1 MSAGVKSLI
10 TDVDPE
16 RNHLEIIRFPSD
28 EARLQAWS
36 ALVASGRKLSF
47 STSELN
53 VWNVR
58 TEVVRA
64 LLAAKVPF
72 DWLTRNVQ

>member
-1 MSAGVKSLI
+1 MRPSTESVS

-28 EARLQAWS
+28 EARRQAFG
-36 ALVASGRKLSF
+36 ALIASGKKLSF
-47 STSELN
+47 STFQIN

-58 TEVVRA
+58 TEVVRV

-72 DWLTRNVQ
+72 DWLTRNVK